1 MCMYKSRDHKLRNS
15 LNNIIRAEKNVKTQT
30 NNRQHIERL
39 QYGRGYV
46 ILNDMV
52 GICWGVRTIV
62 NIRLSQIV
70 IVGTSVKVNI

>member
-1 MCMYKSRDHKLRNS
+1 M
-15 LNNIIRAEKNVKTQT
+15 QT
-30 NNRQHIERL
+30 NNRQHIVRL